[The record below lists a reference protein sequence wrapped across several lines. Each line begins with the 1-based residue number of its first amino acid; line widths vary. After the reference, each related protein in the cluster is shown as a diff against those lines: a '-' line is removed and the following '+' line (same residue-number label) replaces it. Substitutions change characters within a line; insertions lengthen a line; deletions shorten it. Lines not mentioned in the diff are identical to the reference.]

1 MRREHDRKETSRAPN
16 GSPSY
21 LVPFIHE
28 TTLFCFFFI
37 YSFRCIVCY
46 VVVVVVVGVVFLLR
60 TCRSRPPIVPCP
72 PCIDLHTARIR
83 VHASRLEKHQ
93 GFSILEDDLRLIT
106 CTCAYVC
113 ACMRVTLL
121 TCLRVHTY
129 MYFVE
134 SVMNK

>member
-28 TTLFCFFFI
+28 TILFCFLYLLFSL
-37 YSFRCIVCY
+37 YRLLCCCCCC
-46 VVVVVVVGVVFLLR
+46 GCGFLLR

-72 PCIDLHTARIR
+72 PCIDLRTARIR
-83 VHASRLEKHQ
+83 VHASRLEKHR

-106 CTCAYVC
+106 CTCAYACVC
-113 ACMRVTLL
+113 VFVSPF
-121 TCLRVHTY
+121 LRVYVCTRICTL
-129 MYFVE
+129 
-134 SVMNK
+134 